1 MNHNNVISCGVLLL
15 SADDKNDNMYKDKN
29 MIIKIIYYLCC
40 DDFLRDHKI
49 LNCHQLLI
57 KLSSAY

>member
-29 MIIKIIYYLCC
+29 MIIKILYYLCC

-49 LNCHQLLI
+49 FN
-57 KLSSAY
+57 